1 MIRRLAGEQFW
12 LVSQNDHARFAGV
25 IAACIGGQFALPDP
39 REAVLDAVSSHD
51 AGWPSHD
58 DAPTLNSKGQ
68 PLNVFEI
75 SMGLA
80 TKVWASSAER
90 AKAKGFY
97 TALLVSIHQLHLS
110 HYATQDGPFP
120 HERAKSSADQFT
132 LNKFQHQQVELQE
145 SLRRELQLRTD
156 LPLHFGLAARGT
168 GPAEDALSYHYGL
181 LSLCDRL
188 SLQLCMGRL
197 LFPQMDDVSPAPG
210 AEPVKMTTQM
220 IDDHTVS
227 VDPWPFA
234 TGPFDVKVPYRAVS
248 GKPFANEAA
257 LRAAY
262 QKSPVEKTQLSLR
275 PSGEQAASP

>member
-12 LVSQNDHARFAGV
+12 LITQNDHARFAGV
-25 IAACIGGQFALPDP
+25 IAACIGGQFALPEP
-39 REAVLDAVSSHD
+39 REAVLEAVSSHD
-51 AGWPSHD
+51 AGWPIHD
-58 DAPTLNSKGQ
+58 DAPTLNDKGQ

-80 TKVWASSAER
+80 TKIWSSSAER
-90 AKAKGFY
+90 AKAKGPY

-110 HYATQDGPFP
+110 HYATQTTGAFP

-145 SLRRELQLRTD
+145 SLRSELKLHTD
-156 LPLHFGLAARGT
+156 LPLHLGLAAAGT
-168 GPAEDALSYHYGL
+168 DPAEDALSYHYGL

-197 LFPQMDDVSPAPG
+197 LFPEMDDIAPAPG
-210 AEPVKMTTQM
+210 AAPLKMTTQM
-220 IDDHTVS
+220 IDDHTLA

-234 TGPFDVKVPYRAVS
+234 TGPFDVKVPYRVVS
-248 GKPFANEAA
+248 GKAFNNESA
-257 LRAAY
+257 LRTGY
-262 QKSPVEKTQLSLR
+262 QKSAVAKTQLSLR
-275 PSGEQAASP
+275 PPAEQTA